1 MEAVTCKPEKENK
14 NIDFKYDKILL
25 SENINYLIK
34 FGKLKDMEEELII
47 FVKEENIISSG
58 YYQESFTLD
67 NLQKLSKCF
76 RMFDTIEETIDALKD
91 VIEANKVSIK
101 KDLDILN
108 FMVKLNRGGKG
119 EEEVNLKLSKNSLS
133 IGKIVEGLIDQI
145 NEMKKK

>member
-1 MEAVTCKPEKENK
+1 
-14 NIDFKYDKILL
+14 
-25 SENINYLIK
+25 
-34 FGKLKDMEEELII
+34 MEEELII

-108 FMVKLNRGGKG
+108 FIVKFNKAGKG
-119 EEEVNLKLSKNSLS
+119 EEEV
-133 IGKIVEGLIDQI
+133 I
-145 NEMKKK
+145 

>member
-14 NIDFKYDKILL
+14 NIDFKYEKILL

-91 VIEANKVSIK
+91 VIEANKITIK

-108 FMVKLNRGGKG
+108 FMVKFNKAGKG

-133 IGKIVEGLIDQI
+133 IGKIIEGLIDQI